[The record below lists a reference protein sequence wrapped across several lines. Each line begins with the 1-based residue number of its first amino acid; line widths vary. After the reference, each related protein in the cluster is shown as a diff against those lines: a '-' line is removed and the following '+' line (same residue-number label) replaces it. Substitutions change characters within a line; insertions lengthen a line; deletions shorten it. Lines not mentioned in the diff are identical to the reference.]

1 MKKTL
6 FVILVFSIA
15 VTGLQAQQAG
25 QFTLGSRIGW
35 TIGFNNPQTFGDFLI
50 PFMTLP
56 SNVSVSSGN
65 STNFNFAVFGYYSIT
80 DRFSVQSE
88 LNFMFNQGYDLRF
101 SAPGY
106 RSRLVDV
113 AYTSLDIPIL
123 VRYHLLNSAA
133 IFGIQ
138 AGPHISIPLGRIHVT
153 ESWRTQSY
161 EERLSDEFAI
171 DSIASFGLS
180 TGIFAGFPVRRGRIV
195 IDLRFIFDFNSME
208 AYEWGVSSEFMRR
221 RALAISVGHQRSF

>member
-1 MKKTL
+1 MKKVL
-6 FVILVFSIA
+6 VVILVFLSA
-15 VTGLQAQQAG
+15 AAGLQAHQTG

-101 SAPGY
+101 STPGY

-113 AYTSLDIPIL
+113 RVYQP
-123 VRYHLLNSAA
+123 
-133 IFGIQ
+133 
-138 AGPHISIPLGRIHVT
+138 
-153 ESWRTQSY
+153 
-161 EERLSDEFAI
+161 
-171 DSIASFGLS
+171 
-180 TGIFAGFPVRRGRIV
+180 
-195 IDLRFIFDFNSME
+195 
-208 AYEWGVSSEFMRR
+208 
-221 RALAISVGHQRSF
+221 